1 MLAGDVVVKC
11 ESSSTADKLASAPA
25 MLTAL
30 GIAALIALVI
40 ASFLVLRVKSD
51 PMEKEEIRNHL
62 ADRKTSKPKTDSTH
76 SG

>member
-1 MLAGDVVVKC
+1 
-11 ESSSTADKLASAPA
+11 

-30 GIAALIALVI
+30 GIAALLALVI

-62 ADRKTSKPKTDSTH
+62 AEGKASSPPQKDSTRP
-76 SG
+76 G

>member
-1 MLAGDVVVKC
+1 
-11 ESSSTADKLASAPA
+11 
-25 MLTAL
+25 MLTEL

-51 PMEKEEIRNHL
+51 PMENDEIRGHL
-62 ADRKTSKPKTDSTH
+62 AESKVSNPPRKDSAS